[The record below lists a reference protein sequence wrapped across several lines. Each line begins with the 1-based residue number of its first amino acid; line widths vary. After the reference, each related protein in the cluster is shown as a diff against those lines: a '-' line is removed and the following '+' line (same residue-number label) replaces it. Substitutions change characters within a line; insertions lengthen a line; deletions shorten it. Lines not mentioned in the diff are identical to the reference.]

1 MTAEPKGARPG
12 KGAASL
18 DPTALASAPEGP
30 PLTPGQRGI
39 AGRVEERVRRGDPVR
54 DVLEFLVAELKR
66 EFPSHSWSG
75 VYLAE
80 GDALVLGPF
89 RGPDTPHKRI
99 RIGDEGICG
108 WVAKHGK
115 PQVIPDVSA
124 DPRYLACSLTVK
136 SEIVVPIARDG
147 EVQGV
152 IDIDSEIPRAF
163 TRADLDAL
171 SELASIV
178 APAFPR
184 AAKGAVPR

>member
-1 MTAEPKGARPG
+1 VSHPSPPG
-12 KGAASL
+12 
-18 DPTALASAPEGP
+18 PEALTSAPAGP
-30 PLTPGQRGI
+30 PLTAGQRAI
-39 AGRVEERVRRGDPVR
+39 ADRVRGRVGRGDSVR
-54 DVLEFLVAELKR
+54 DVLEFLVVELKR

-115 PQVIPDVSA
+115 PQVIPDVNS

-136 SEIVVPIARDG
+136 SEIVVPIARG
-147 EVQGV
+147 AEVLGV
-152 IDIDSEIPRAF
+152 IDVDSEIPVAF
-163 TRADLDAL
+163 TRTDLDAL
-171 SELASIV
+171 AELSAIV
-178 APAFPR
+178 APAFPK
-184 AAKGAVPR
+184 AARGTVSR